1 MTDDTRTE
9 VWCVRIDCREDEV
22 DCTRVFLTPVAAA
35 RQVVGE
41 ILTERRGNVSTLE
54 RSVSSRADGISDHG
68 IEAVQ
73 RLDAVA
79 LEPVV

>member
-1 MTDDTRTE
+1 MTDDPRTE

-22 DCTRVFLTPVAAA
+22 VCTLFFLTLVAAA
-35 RQVVGE
+35 GQGVGE
-41 ILTERRGNVSTLE
+41 MLTEQRDNVSTLARE
-54 RSVSSRADGISDHG
+54 RFIERDEISDHG